1 MQKISILYDD
11 EKQIF
16 HISNNKISYIM
27 ELKENTLLH
36 RYWGHTLQYYTGC
49 NCTEPVKRTFA
60 ASYNQQNPLFSLEIE
75 PQEFSCPHQGDYR
88 EPSIS
93 VRQQNGCTIGRMKYQ
108 YYEITDTLHIPEGL
122 PHIREMKQKAA
133 KTLAIHFLDMVS
145 NIKLILYYSIVE
157 DSAVIIRSAQ
167 IINQGNQSVWIDR
180 AFSTLIDTNYQK
192 QQLITFYGTHQKEF
206 RINRQEIQ
214 HGIFSI
220 GSTRGASSPQY
231 PPFAAICMPE
241 TTEHSGEV
249 YAFQLIYSGNH
260 CVSVE
265 RNQYNHLR
273 VAMGINPEDFCW
285 KLLPNES
292 FQTPQAILIYSNMGL
307 NSM

>member
-1 MQKISILYDD
+1 
-11 EKQIF
+11 
-16 HISNNKISYIM
+16 
-27 ELKENTLLH
+27 
-36 RYWGHTLQYYTGC
+36 
-49 NCTEPVKRTFA
+49 
-60 ASYNQQNPLFSLEIE
+60 
-75 PQEFSCPHQGDYR
+75 
-88 EPSIS
+88 
-93 VRQQNGCTIGRMKYQ
+93 
-108 YYEITDTLHIPEGL
+108 
-122 PHIREMKQKAA
+122 
-133 KTLAIHFLDMVS
+133 MVS

-273 VAMGINPEDFCW
+273 VAMGINPEDF
-285 KLLPNES
+285 LLEITS
-292 FQTPQAILIYSNMGL
+292 E
-307 NSM
+307 